1 MRKKLALTLTLL
13 PLAFSFG
20 ALDTSDLETAT
31 QSGIKTVGAGILA
44 LTGIGYAILLLFT
57 ALSVVK
63 AYTQTVNKAK
73 NDPTIENP
81 QVEGIKSAFV
91 SGLPYL
97 LIWILVWIITNAY
110 VNPLRPDRVLMMLI
124 ERIG

>member
-1 MRKKLALTLTLL
+1 MKKLALTTLTLL
-13 PLAFSFG
+13 PLALSFG
-20 ALDTSDLETAT
+20 ALDTSDLEKAT

-81 QVEGIKSAFV
+81 QIEGIKSAFI

-97 LIWILVWIITNAY
+97 LIWILVWIITSAY
-110 VNPLRPDRVLMMLI
+110 VNPLRPDRVIMMLL
-124 ERIG
+124 ERFG